1 VVVEEGQTVNAM
13 QAAPTIV
20 KLAKLDTITVSAE
33 ISEADVI
40 KVKSGQT
47 VYFTILGN
55 PEKRYYGTLRTVEPA
70 PESIETEGTS
80 SMSASASSSTS
91 SAVYYNALFEVPN
104 PEGELRISMTAQVYV
119 VLNEA
124 KNALTIPASA
134 LGERTPD
141 GRYIVQVV
149 NAQGRAEPRPIKVGM
164 NNNVVAQVLE
174 GLSAGEQVVVG
185 EAAASA
191 GVPAGF
197 RGGRP
202 PRMML

>member
-1 VVVEEGQTVNAM
+1 
-13 QAAPTIV
+13 V

-91 SAVYYNALFEVPN
+91 SSAVYYNALFEVPN
-104 PEGELRISMTAQVYV
+104 PDGELRISMTAQVYV
-119 VLNEA
+119 VLNQA

-149 NAQGRAEPRPIKVGM
+149 NGQGRPEPRPIKVGI
-164 NNNVVAQVLE
+164 NNNVVAQVLD

-191 GVPAGF
+191 SASAGF

-202 PRMML
+202 PRMMMSP